1 MIGASANRCFALRN
15 RITSPNDATLDALG
29 DKLRAFA
36 TDADQSG
43 AWPAEQ
49 LRLCGEAGVFEWFL
63 PTELGGQGW
72 DDEQVTRGYLAL
84 SQASLATTFIITQRT
99 GACRR
104 IAGGANEA
112 LRDRLLPDLLSGAT
126 FATVGISH
134 LTTSRRHL
142 AKPALAATRVDEG
155 WRLDGFAPWVT
166 GAEAADH
173 VVVGATVL
181 DEAGEPT
188 DDQVLVAAARNLP
201 GVSVPAPF
209 EMVALTASRTGQVKF
224 DAVIVPDDDVVA
236 GPMTEVL
243 KHGIGAAPGGPQTS
257 TLALGSAAASLAI
270 LRDEASRRPDLVDAS
285 QALDAEHAELLC
297 DLMAAARGEPT
308 CPSESLRQRSN
319 SLVLRA
325 SQAALTATKGA
336 GYLAD
341 ATAGRLCREA
351 LFFLVWSCP
360 QPVQQAGL
368 CELAGLSV

>member
-1 MIGASANRCFALRN
+1 MSS
-15 RITSPNDATLDALG
+15 RITSPDDAALDALG
-29 DKLRAFA
+29 DKLRELAA
-36 TDADQSG
+36 EVDQSG
-43 AWPAEQ
+43 AWPAAQ

-63 PTELGGQGW
+63 PTEFGGQGW
-72 DDEQVTRGYLAL
+72 GDEDVTRGYLAL
-84 SQASLATTFIITQRT
+84 SQACLATTFIITQRT

-104 IAGGANEA
+104 IAGGSNES
-112 LRDRLLPDLLSGAT
+112 LRDRLLPDLLTGKA

-142 AKPALAATRVDEG
+142 GQPALAATRVTEG
-155 WRLDGFAPWVT
+155 WQLDGFAPWVT

-173 VVVGATVL
+173 VVVGAVIL
-181 DEAGEPT
+181 NEAGEPT
-188 DDQVLVAAARNLP
+188 EDQILVAAARELP
-201 GVSVPAPF
+201 GISVPAPF

-224 DAVIVPDDDVVA
+224 DGVVVPEADVIA
-236 GPMTEVL
+236 GPIVAVL

-257 TLALGSAAASLAI
+257 TLAIGSAAASLAI
-270 LRDEASRRPDLVDAS
+270 LRDEASRRADLVDAS
-285 QALDAEHAELLC
+285 HALDAEHAELLN

>member
-1 MIGASANRCFALRN
+1 MTA
-15 RITSPNDATLDALG
+15 RISSPDDDALV
-29 DKLRAFA
+29 DLCDRLRDLAA
-36 TDADQSG
+36 DADKSDG
-43 AWPAEQ
+43 WPAKSM
-49 LRLCGEAGVFEWFL
+49 RLCGEAGVFEWFL
-63 PTELGGQGW
+63 PVELGGQGW

-104 IAGGANEA
+104 IAGGENTA
-112 LRDRLLPDLLSGAT
+112 LRDRLLPDLLTGDA

-142 AKPALAATRVDEG
+142 GKPALAATRVDPG

-166 GAEAADH
+166 GAEAADQ
-173 VVVGATVL
+173 VVVGAVVL
-181 DEAGEPT
+181 DDNGEPT
-188 DDQVLVAAARNLP
+188 DDQVLVAASSDLA
-201 GVSVPAPF
+201 GMSVPAPF
-209 EMVALTASRTGQVKF
+209 DMVALTASRTGQVQF
-224 DAVIVPDDDVVA
+224 EGVVVPDDDVIA
-236 GPMTEVL
+236 GPMPEVL

-257 TLALGSAAASLAI
+257 TLALGSAAAGLAI

-285 QALDAEHAELLC
+285 RALDAEHAGLLN

-319 SLVLRA
+319 SLVLRS